1 MRYDGLSFQ
10 ALESSKRACV
20 CLHFLAVNFAERGKI
35 SLSMLSEIQK
45 SLKVLWSSLP
55 SVKLF
60 FNVHLFGKLY
70 AISQKTV
77 TSNSLTLNF
86 REPFNFVR
94 CHARY
99 L

>member
-20 CLHFLAVNFAERGKI
+20 CLHFLAVNFAKRGKI

-45 SLKVLWSSLP
+45 SLKVLRSSLP

-70 AISQKTV
+70 AISKKPV
-77 TSNSLTLNF
+77 TSNSFALNF
-86 REPFNFVR
+86 RLSFEFVR
-94 CHARY
+94 SHAN
-99 L
+99 